1 MKTAKSEGTFLRLQ
15 IAEDAKTSLERQASR
30 HGMSQ
35 TELAS
40 RLVGW
45 LVGQPQLVQAAVLNN
60 INSTVDADLSASLRA
75 RIGATGSAATPKA
88 SRASRGGKSP

>member
-1 MKTAKSEGTFLRLQ
+1 MKSQSTFLRLQ
-15 IAEDAKTSLERQASR
+15 IAEDAKTALERQATR

-45 LVGQPQLVQAAVLNN
+45 LVTQPQLIQAAVLNN
-60 INSTVDADLSASLRA
+60 INSTVDSDLSATLRA
-75 RIGATGSAATPKA
+75 RI
-88 SRASRGGKSP
+88 RASGSISTPTKGARAARPRR